1 MKTTTKA
8 LLVALCALLLVVGT
22 VSITV
27 AYLTSED
34 SVTNTFTV
42 GKVAIVL
49 DEADVKTDGSYE
61 TDVNARVDANVYHL
75 IPGHEYIKDP
85 VIHVDEKSED
95 CWIFI
100 KLENGLKDII
110 GDVTIEAQLEAAGWE
125 LIDEAN
131 CIYAYGEYASAG
143 DDVDTFKTFKIKGE
157 AVLHDKDGNALYSAE
172 TPIKVTAYAVQKDA
186 FDTAASAWAATFGVP
201 EETTAG

>member
-8 LLVALCALLLVVGT
+8 LLIALCALLLVVGS

-27 AYLTSED
+27 AYLTGED

-49 DEADVKTDGSYE
+49 DEADVKPDGSYE

-95 CWIFI
+95 CWLFI
-100 KLENGLKDII
+100 KLENGLKAII
-110 GDVTIEAQLEAAGWE
+110 DDVTIEAQLEAEGWT

-131 CIYAYGEYASAG
+131 CIYAYKDPASAG

-157 AVLHDKDGNALYSAE
+157 AVLHDKEGNALYSE
-172 TPIKVTAYAVQKDA
+172 DTPITVIAYAVQRDA
-186 FDTAASAWAATFGVP
+186 FDTAAAAWSATFGAT
-201 EETTAG
+201 EETTAQ